1 MTRHGRNATNAAV
14 YSYSERQKDARQ
26 SGYGSDKARFSKDS
40 VKGFDCCSL
49 MLQPCE
55 NPVVTKEGWLYDK
68 GGLISE
74 YIFNNW
80 SHTYLLKNKVNE
92 SHLEQVF
99 NVKYRFNNF
108 QKVSFLFFSI
118 F

>member
-14 YSYSERQKDARQ
+14 YSYAERQKDARQ

-68 GGLISE
+68 GDLISE
-74 YIFNNW
+74 IPM
-80 SHTYLLKNKVNE
+80 
-92 SHLEQVF
+92 
-99 NVKYRFNNF
+99 
-108 QKVSFLFFSI
+108 FSI
-118 F
+118 FVPSYRMM

>member
-14 YSYSERQKDARQ
+14 YSYSERQKDAKQ

-68 GGLISE
+68 GGLISKKYFQYGVKKMNE
-74 YIFNNW
+74 N
-80 SHTYLLKNKVNE
+80 HLLTAT
-92 SHLEQVF
+92 
-99 NVKYRFNNF
+99 F
-108 QKVSFLFFSI
+108 QRQL
-118 F
+118 

>member
-74 YIFNNW
+74 I
-80 SHTYLLKNKVNE
+80 
-92 SHLEQVF
+92 QI
-99 NVKYRFNNF
+99 
-108 QKVSFLFFSI
+108 FSI
-118 F
+118 LVQSFKMM